1 MGEENFLVLRRCGMR
16 CLKPDE
22 NVSLP
27 RAKVCDLQ
35 VGAPGIPG
43 MPPFLNLIAEK
54 EMTSLIQMAKDE
66 KSLS

>member
-1 MGEENFLVLRRCGMR
+1 MR

-54 EMTSLIQMAKDE
+54 EMTSLIQMAKE
-66 KSLS
+66 